1 MKSELLPIR
10 TIEGEPLT
18 EDQTRYLSG
27 FFAGIE
33 ARGGGVSFSGS
44 GAGVGTEPQDLELL
58 TFEER
63 VKRELHPL
71 DAWESLVEA
80 SRTRD
85 VPAKEDIFRFKWHG
99 LFHLTPVHGTYMA
112 RLRIPGGWLRSFQM
126 RELAAIAEALT
137 TGYVQVTT
145 RSNLQMRMIP
155 HENAP
160 ELVRRIQA
168 IGLHTRGAGADN
180 VRNLTASPTA
190 GVDPLELVDVR
201 PLIYGLGQ
209 AILNDRQLADLP
221 RKFNIAYDGGGAI
234 GVVEDTND
242 IGVRAV
248 RVGERVGFRVHLGGA
263 TGHGAFASD
272 IGVWVEVDRVN
283 EVVLAM
289 TRVFAKKGD
298 RSDRKK
304 ARLKHLLEARG
315 LAWFLGEVEAELGW
329 ALPRM
334 EETGSGTGYRVG
346 DRHAHVG
353 AHPQK
358 QSGLYYFGAT
368 PPVGQLTAKQMRRLA
383 ELAELYGDGE
393 IRLTV
398 WQSVVLTGIAEAYV
412 GLVEKS
418 LKRMGF
424 GVRPSPVSS
433 GVVACTGNRYCKY
446 AQSDT
451 KGHAAR
457 LMAHLEGRVA
467 LDSAVNIHFTG
478 CPHSC
483 AQHAMG
489 DIGLLGTKVK
499 RHGDTVEG
507 YHVFVGGGFGANKAL
522 GRQVF
527 SGVPHDELNGLVER
541 MLRVYGRERSPGER
555 FQEFTA
561 RHEVGRL
568 QELFS

>member
-1 MKSELLPIR
+1 MKTELPIR
-10 TIEGEPLT
+10 AIDGEPLS

-27 FFAGIE
+27 FFAGIS
-33 ARGGGVSFSGS
+33 ARGEGVSFGGS
-44 GAGVGTEPQDLELL
+44 QPGEASPGEDLEMLSY
-58 TFEER
+58 EER
-63 VKRELHPL
+63 VKREQHPL
-71 DAWESLVEA
+71 DAWDTLVEA
-80 SRTRD
+80 SRSQEI
-85 VPAKEDIFRFKWHG
+85 PAKEDLFRFKWHG
-99 LFHLTPVHGTYMA
+99 LFHLTPVHGSYMA
-112 RLRIPGGWLRSFQM
+112 RLRIPGGWLRAFQM
-126 RELAAIAEALT
+126 RELAAIAEELT

-145 RSNLQMRMIP
+145 RSNLQMRLIP
-155 HENAP
+155 QQHAP
-160 ELVRRIQA
+160 ELVRRIQS

-190 GVDPLELVDVR
+190 GVDPAELVDVR
-201 PLIYGLGQ
+201 PLIHELGQ

-248 RVGERVGFRVHLGGA
+248 RAGERIGFRIFLGGA

-272 IGVWVEVDRVN
+272 IGVFVEADRIN
-283 EVVLAM
+283 EVVLGM

-315 LAWFLGEVEAELGW
+315 LVWFLTEVEAELGW
-329 ALPRM
+329 ALERL
-334 EETGSGTGYRVG
+334 EQGAEAQGYRLG
-346 DRHAHVG
+346 NRHAHVG

-358 QSGLYYFGAT
+358 QEGLYYFGAT

-383 ELAELYGDGE
+383 ELAEWYGDGE

-398 WQSVVLTGIAEAYV
+398 WQSVVLTGIAEAYLGV
-412 GLVEKS
+412 VEKS

-457 LMAHLEGRVA
+457 LMAHLEGRVK
-467 LDSAVNIHFTG
+467 LDTPVNIHLTG

-489 DIGLLGTKVK
+489 DIGLLGAKVK
-499 RHGDTVEG
+499 RNGETVDG

-527 SGVPHDELNGLVER
+527 TGVPHDELDALIER
-541 MLRVYGRERSPGER
+541 MLKGFLRERREGER

-561 RHEVGRL
+561 RMEVPRL

>member
-1 MKSELLPIR
+1 M
-10 TIEGEPLT
+10 
-18 EDQTRYLSG
+18 LSY
-27 FFAGIE
+27 
-33 ARGGGVSFSGS
+33 
-44 GAGVGTEPQDLELL
+44 
-58 TFEER
+58 EER
-63 VKRELHPL
+63 VKREQHPL
-71 DAWESLVEA
+71 DAWDTLVEA
-80 SRTRD
+80 SRSQEI
-85 VPAKEDIFRFKWHG
+85 PAKEDLFRFKWHG
-99 LFHLTPVHGTYMA
+99 LFHLTPVHGSYMA
-112 RLRIPGGWLRSFQM
+112 RLRIPGGWLRAFQM
-126 RELAAIAEALT
+126 RELAAIAEELT

-145 RSNLQMRMIP
+145 RSNLQMRLIP
-155 HENAP
+155 QQHAP
-160 ELVRRIQA
+160 ELVRRIQS

-190 GVDPLELVDVR
+190 GVDPAELVDVR
-201 PLIYGLGQ
+201 PLIHELGQ

-248 RVGERVGFRVHLGGA
+248 RAGERIGFRIFLGGA

-272 IGVWVEVDRVN
+272 IGVFVEADRIN
-283 EVVLAM
+283 EVVLGM

-315 LAWFLGEVEAELGW
+315 LVWFLTEVEAELGW
-329 ALPRM
+329 ALERL
-334 EETGSGTGYRVG
+334 EQGAEAQGYRLG
-346 DRHAHVG
+346 NRHAHVG

-358 QSGLYYFGAT
+358 QEGLYYFGAT

-383 ELAELYGDGE
+383 ELAEWYGDGE

-398 WQSVVLTGIAEAYV
+398 WQSVVLTGIAEAYLGV
-412 GLVEKS
+412 VEKS

-457 LMAHLEGRVA
+457 LMAHLEGRVE
-467 LDSAVNIHFTG
+467 LDTPVNIHLTG

-489 DIGLLGTKVK
+489 DIGLLGAKVK
-499 RHGDTVEG
+499 RNGETVDG

-527 SGVPHDELNGLVER
+527 TGVPHDELDALIER
-541 MLRVYGRERSPGER
+541 MLKGFLRERREGER

-561 RHEVGRL
+561 RMEVPRL